1 MFLLF
6 ISLPCQ
12 FLYLPR
18 KKKSPP
24 RGYVFSF
31 QMWISLLYAKIIK
44 QTKYYNNELTVKV
57 GHFQYLILEF
67 SFELEMNILM
77 ILLHPYI
84 GNLIDDELA
93 MEREDIATR
102 GWFFFLGR

>member
-1 MFLLF
+1 MRQFKQKVKHIKLL
-6 ISLPCQ
+6 IKLN
-12 FLYLPR
+12 
-18 KKKSPP
+18 
-24 RGYVFSF
+24 
-31 QMWISLLYAKIIK
+31 YAKIIK